1 MHREQRVKFIDPS
14 VAGSEQQIQAR
25 EEKEERA
32 QSPSRNAKAALRTL
46 LASVGVA
53 VLSGTLWLLPLPDE
67 TPVRY
72 GSILYRSLIAA
83 MTLLPTTLLGIL
95 TVVALRFSL
104 RSGRRALVFI
114 SVALGLAALYG
125 ILVSLL
131 RVVWPA

>member
-1 MHREQRVKFIDPS
+1 VKFIDPS

-32 QSPSRNAKAALRTL
+32 QSPSRNAKAAVRTL
-46 LASVGVA
+46 LVSMGVA
-53 VLSGTLWLLPLPDE
+53 VLFGTLWLLPFLDE
-67 TPVRY
+67 THVRY
-72 GSILYRSLIAA
+72 GSIFHRSLIAA
-83 MTLLPTTLLGIL
+83 MSLLPATLLAIL

>member
-1 MHREQRVKFIDPS
+1 MSLLP
-14 VAGSEQQIQAR
+14 A
-25 EEKEERA
+25 
-32 QSPSRNAKAALRTL
+32 TL
-46 LASVGVA
+46 LA
-53 VLSGTLWLLPLPDE
+53 
-67 TPVRY
+67 
-72 GSILYRSLIAA
+72 
-83 MTLLPTTLLGIL
+83 IL